1 MQRILGLS
9 LMAAGFSPP
18 AAAPGVPVRW
28 RQVFSVAAIATAI
41 LLPAGNAQAAK
52 LFTGVVTHVSDGDT
66 LWVLPD
72 SGGAPRKLRLDGIDA
87 PEICQQGGLASR
99 RALEKAVLHRPVQV
113 QVRRRDDFDREI
125 ARVFIDGRDLG
136 AQLVGGGQAWSYR
149 WRRSTGPYAAEEAQ
163 ALLDLGHD
171 VLRDE
176 LAAGVELQVAECGE
190 QPLGGEAGELGEG
203 DGAGG

>member
-9 LMAAGFSPP
+9 LMAAGFSRL
-18 AAAPGVPVRW
+18 AAAPGTLVRW
-28 RQVFSVAAIATAI
+28 RQALSATAIATAI
-41 LLPAGNAQAAK
+41 LLPAVNAQAAK

-99 RALEKAVLHRPVQV
+99 RALEQASLHRPVQV

-125 ARVFIDGRDLG
+125 ARVRIDGRDLG
-136 AQLVGGGQAWSYR
+136 ARLVSEGQAWSYR
-149 WRRSTGPYAAEEAQ
+149 WRRSAGPYAAEEAQ
-163 ALLDLGHD
+163 ARLARRGLFADARAEPP
-171 VLRDE
+171 RDFRRRNGPCTTP
-176 LAAGVELQVAECGE
+176 AR
-190 QPLGGEAGELGEG
+190 
-203 DGAGG
+203 